1 MRGALLLLVL
11 LRLPLLLM
19 ILLVSLFIIRLL
31 PLLSILLPLT
41 GAVVAQASLA
51 AVLTRLM
58 LLWLLKIL
66 WLRIVA
72 DVVVAV
78 AVQTSPTAI
87 LLVAVRLPYVLLLLF
102 SIAILWLPFFRHF
115 NVVDCIVDSVSL

>member
-41 GAVVAQASLA
+41 GAVAAQASLA

>member
-19 ILLVSLFIIRLL
+19 ILLSLFIIRLL

-41 GAVVAQASLA
+41 GAVAAQASLA

>member
-19 ILLVSLFIIRLL
+19 ILLLSLFIIRLL

-78 AVQTSPTAI
+78 VVQTSPTAI

-102 SIAILWLPFFRHF
+102 PIAILWLPFFRHF

>member
-19 ILLVSLFIIRLL
+19 ILLLSLFIIRLL

-78 AVQTSPTAI
+78 VVQTSPTAI